1 MKRQSTM
8 AGLARWALLATL
20 VGVGMVAFLML
31 VGEETPD
38 NPMTLGQFFILKF
51 GALATLYGLVQL
63 GKHLCKHGLLPQSFI
78 EEMTK
83 EDEV

>member
-38 NPMTLGQFFILKF
+38 NPMTLGEFFVLKF
-51 GALATLYGLVQL
+51 GALATLYGLVQI

-78 EEMTK
+78 DEMTK
-83 EDEV
+83 EEDV

>member
-78 EEMTK
+78 DEMTK
-83 EDEV
+83 EEDV

>member
-1 MKRQSTM
+1 MKRSTI
-8 AGLARWALLATL
+8 AELARWAVLATL
-20 VGVGMVAFLML
+20 VGVGMFAFLL
-31 VGEETPD
+31 LIGEETPD

>member
-20 VGVGMVAFLML
+20 VGVGMVAFLL
-31 VGEETPD
+31 LIGEETPD

>member
-20 VGVGMVAFLML
+20 VGAGMVAFLML

-38 NPMTLGQFFILKF
+38 NPMTLGEFFVLKF

-63 GKHLCKHGLLPQSFI
+63 GKHLCKHGMLPQSFI
-78 EEMTK
+78 DEMTK
-83 EDEV
+83 EEDV

>member
-38 NPMTLGQFFILKF
+38 NPMTLGEFFVLKF
-51 GALATLYGLVQL
+51 GALATPLRTCADWQAPMQTRVAAAEL
-63 GKHLCKHGLLPQSFI
+63 H
-78 EEMTK
+78 
-83 EDEV
+83 

>member
-38 NPMTLGQFFILKF
+38 NPMTLGEFFVLKF

-78 EEMTK
+78 DEMTK
-83 EDEV
+83 EEDV

>member
-38 NPMTLGQFFILKF
+38 NPMTLGEFFVLKF

-78 EEMTK
+78 DEITK
-83 EDEV
+83 EEDV

>member
-38 NPMTLGQFFILKF
+38 NPMTLGEFFVLKF
-51 GALATLYGLVQL
+51 GALATLYGLVQI

-78 EEMTK
+78 DEMTK

>member
-20 VGVGMVAFLML
+20 VGAGMVAFLML

-38 NPMTLGQFFILKF
+38 NPMTLGEFFVLKF

-78 EEMTK
+78 DEMTK
-83 EDEV
+83 EEDV

>member
-38 NPMTLGQFFILKF
+38 NPMTLGEFFVLKF
-51 GALATLYGLVQL
+51 GALATLYGLVQI

-83 EDEV
+83 EEDV

>member
-38 NPMTLGQFFILKF
+38 NPMTLGEFFVLKF
-51 GALATLYGLVQL
+51 GALATLYGLVQI
-63 GKHLCKHGLLPQSFI
+63 GKHLCKHGCCRRASL
-78 EEMTK
+78 TK
-83 EDEV
+83 

>member
-38 NPMTLGQFFILKF
+38 DPMTLGQFFILKF

>member
-38 NPMTLGQFFILKF
+38 NPMTLGEFFVLKF
-51 GALATLYGLVQL
+51 GALATIYGLVQL

-78 EEMTK
+78 DEMTK
-83 EDEV
+83 EEDV

>member
-1 MKRQSTM
+1 MKRSTI
-8 AGLARWALLATL
+8 AELARWALLATL

-38 NPMTLGQFFILKF
+38 NPMTLGEFFVLKF
-51 GALATLYGLVQL
+51 GALATLYGLVQI

-78 EEMTK
+78 DEMTK
-83 EDEV
+83 EEDV

>member
-20 VGVGMVAFLML
+20 VGAGMVAFLML
-31 VGEETPD
+31 IGEETPD
-38 NPMTLGQFFILKF
+38 NPMTLGEFFVLKF
-51 GALATLYGLVQL
+51 GALATLYGLVQI

-78 EEMTK
+78 DEMTK
-83 EDEV
+83 EEDV

>member
-38 NPMTLGQFFILKF
+38 NPMTLGEFFVLKF
-51 GALATLYGLVQL
+51 GALATLYGLVQI
-63 GKHLCKHGLLPQSFI
+63 GKHLCKHGLLPRSFI
-78 EEMTK
+78 DEMTK
-83 EDEV
+83 EEDV